1 MAQTMDEVAQSVRA
15 ALESGD
21 LAAFQGLLDPD
32 VTWGAPDART
42 PACRNR
48 DQVLAWYRRGRDAGV
63 RGEVSDV
70 AVIGSRLVVTM
81 TVRASDEA
89 RRRGGAAL
97 RYQVLTVRDG
107 RIVDIVGFD
116 DRSDAVAHA
125 DRRNADA
132 VVAGPGSTGR

>member
-1 MAQTMDEVAQSVRA
+1 VQSMDGVAHSVRT

-21 LAAFQGLLDPD
+21 LAAFEELLDPD

-48 DQVLAWYRRGRDAGV
+48 EQVLAWYRRGRDAGV
-63 RGEVSDV
+63 RGDV
-70 AVIGSRLVVTM
+70 ADVTVLGSRLLVTM
-81 TVRASDEA
+81 TVRGSDEA

-97 RYQVLTVRDG
+97 RYQVLTVRAG

-125 DRRNADA
+125 DGGNSDA
-132 VVAGPGSTGR
+132 EGAGSGPTGR